1 MSENVLEIDC
11 AEWRHVAEENPSE
24 MEVVVEMLIEAEE
37 EICFDEA
44 A

>member
-1 MSENVLEIDC
+1 MSDNVLKIDC
-11 AEWRHVAEENPSE
+11 AEWRQVAEENPSE